1 MANFSHRR
9 SLLAETRSKLQVLA
23 AIAPAVATARGSL
36 VFTQTQGAAVQAT
49 ELFAALG
56 HSTSAVYSG
65 PDRAE
70 RRDRMDQFRAGS
82 LDVLAARRVLDE
94 GVDVPEA
101 DLGIMVSANRGRRQ
115 VVQRLG
121 RVIGFRV
128 WRCTSRSRKLISAAA
143 DLITRLKPDLRHDG
157 SRPSIVPEASP
168 VAGSGRRE
176 ASIPDRHSSRHP
188 NIASIG
194 VKRSA

>member
-1 MANFSHRR
+1 
-9 SLLAETRSKLQVLA
+9 
-23 AIAPAVATARGSL
+23 
-36 VFTQTQGAAVQAT
+36 
-49 ELFAALG
+49 
-56 HSTSAVYSG
+56 
-65 PDRAE
+65 
-70 RRDRMDQFRAGS
+70 
-82 LDVLAARRVLDE
+82 VLDE

-176 ASIPDRHSSRHP
+176 ASIPDRHSSRAHSLQRGTDP
-188 NIASIG
+188 GPPQHRQHRGQTQRLTRTRPLIPRDPSCSSG
-194 VKRSA
+194 VVKWS